1 MRLTMTGLVTTGC
14 LLAAMLATAA
24 PAAEVT
30 VRNDSLDNNSS
41 GTIQAGFVAA
51 EKAAAWLTSPCGGNI
66 VAAQIFW
73 RSQNGGAARS
83 IEDSI
88 DIYRSGT
95 FPTPGD
101 LAQEIGGPA
110 LTDGVMNEFRYLDE
124 NNTIPLSVPVTQG
137 ETFVLALTFADAPD
151 PSVGPS
157 VVDDDDGIMP
167 NRNAIYASLGGGQF
181 GWFSNST
188 LGVTGDWV
196 IRAVIDCQTSSNSA
210 DVNVSISADPPQ
222 YTAGSALTYT
232 ITIAN
237 AGPGSASGTTV
248 VDSFPAA
255 FTGPTWTCAG
265 SGGGTCAASG
275 SGTIAQT
282 VALPAGGSVVYI
294 ARGTVAANAS
304 GTLTNTATAVVAP
317 PASDPDTSNNTAT
330 LDVTPAS
337 SDTIFANGFDPAA
350 GASLRVVAAS
360 VNPGASTTADRKH
373 RPLRHRFRRF

>member
-1 MRLTMTGLVTTGC
+1 MRLTTMG
-14 LLAAMLATAA
+14 LAAAASVLAATLATGA
-24 PAAEVT
+24 PAAEIT
-30 VRNDSLDNNSS
+30 VKNDSLTNNSS
-41 GTIQAGFVAA
+41 GTIQAGFVAG

-73 RSQNGGAARS
+73 RSQSGGAAQS
-83 IEDSI
+83 IQDSI

-101 LAQEIGGPA
+101 LAQEIGGPS
-110 LTDGVMNEFRYLDE
+110 LTDGVINEFRYLDE

-137 ETFVLALTFADAPD
+137 ETFVVALTFAEAPD
-151 PSVGPS
+151 PSLGPS
-157 VVDDDDGIMP
+157 VVDDDDGIVP

-196 IRAVIDCQTSSNSA
+196 IRAVIDCQSSSNAA
-210 DVNVSISADPPQ
+210 DVGVSISADPPH
-222 YTAGSALTYT
+222 YVAGSALTYT
-232 ITIAN
+232 ITVAN
-237 AGPGSASGTTV
+237 AGPGGAPGTTV

-255 FTGPTWTCAG
+255 FANPTWTCAG

-282 VALPAGGSVVYI
+282 VALPPGASVVYTVL
-294 ARGTVAANAS
+294 GTVAASAS
-304 GTLTNTATAVVAP
+304 GALTNTATAVVAP

-330 LDVTPAS
+330 LDLTPAS
-337 SDTIFANGFDPAA
+337 GDTIFANGFDLPAGAPLRIVAA
-350 GASLRVVAAS
+350 GA
-360 VNPGASTTADRKH
+360 TAQ
-373 RPLRHRFRRF
+373 RRGGVHSR